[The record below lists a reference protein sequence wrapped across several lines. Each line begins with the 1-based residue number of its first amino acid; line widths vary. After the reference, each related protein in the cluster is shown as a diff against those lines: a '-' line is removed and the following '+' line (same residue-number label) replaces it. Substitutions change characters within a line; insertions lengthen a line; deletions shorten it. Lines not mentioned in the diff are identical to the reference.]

1 MNLGDASRFSSSTIE
16 IWFSCVADAQTRM
29 ERDPP
34 VAVAR
39 SGRAALSSSQNS
51 SQVITR
57 WKEGSSVVLEAFVF
71 ATILFGFFGIVF
83 KKNLVMKI
91 VSMDV
96 MSTGVIAYYVLIAAR
111 QGLFTPIVSPEIEAG
126 AFADPVPQAV
136 ILTAIVIGFSIQ
148 ALMLVG
154 VMKLSRDN
162 PTLECDVIEKNN
174 TP

>member
-1 MNLGDASRFSSSTIE
+1 
-16 IWFSCVADAQTRM
+16 
-29 ERDPP
+29 
-34 VAVAR
+34 
-39 SGRAALSSSQNS
+39 
-51 SQVITR
+51 
-57 WKEGSSVVLEAFVF
+57 VLEACIL
-71 ATILFGFFGIVF
+71 ATILCGFFGIIL

-96 MSTGVIAYYVLIAAR
+96 MSTGVIAYYVMIASR
-111 QGLFTPIVSPEIEAG
+111 NGFVTPIISGVQNTAY
-126 AFADPVPQAV
+126 ADPVPQAV

-162 PTLECDVIEKNN
+162 PTLESDEIEKNN